1 MYNKWTS
8 LSNCNERIRSRERF
22 RVMMD
27 GSRTWRGG
35 HHNDMN
41 THKWIVLNVD
51 PAAVRAIAE
60 TGLRGT
66 WPLPHFP
73 SACISPRNLLQYILY
88 RSDHIWGPSACSRCD
103 AMWCHSQFT
112 GQFSIYSVVEH
123 QIVVRKDTND
133 DILWRFVLLFYSM
146 GFSSFLF
153 AFYSIHSRWGCP
165 RPTFHLK
172 ANGPAKAKHLP
183 ECWLKDA
190 WQTNY
195 RMQP

>member
-8 LSNCNERIRSRERF
+8 LSNCNERIRSREWF
-22 RVMMD
+22 NVMMD

-103 AMWCHSQFT
+103 AMRCDVIHNSQVNFLFILLWNAKLWLEKILT
-112 GQFSIYSVVEH
+112 TTFYGDSFCYSTRWFFVRFYLRFIQSTRDEVVLDQFSI
-123 QIVVRKDTND
+123 
-133 DILWRFVLLFYSM
+133 
-146 GFSSFLF
+146 
-153 AFYSIHSRWGCP
+153 
-165 RPTFHLK
+165 
-172 ANGPAKAKHLP
+172 
-183 ECWLKDA
+183 
-190 WQTNY
+190 
-195 RMQP
+195 